1 MHNVHFHRN
10 DEVRHC
16 RCSCALTSSAHGW
29 KQQQQ
34 STNQKPRRNH
44 VERYLKGVHFPC
56 DDATAVPFLIQ
67 KNIRFLFSI
76 RHLLHLCFAR
86 LDFKSRATT
95 TTATQKAKA
104 NGLVCVAFKCPI
116 VQFLSLSLSSR
127 VCTFS
132 DPSRLFDDFS
142 GESNNH
148 KKKKGKKKKKE
159 SRVMPSSWALW
170 WASRTRFRVMEQDG
184 TGIYDTCG
192 LEKENKKQDS
202 TWTSTRIATDV
213 DRLIEFVNFFCF
225 FLPESSGPFIFR
237 LFLLLGSGP

>member
-1 MHNVHFHRN
+1 MYIFIGMMKS
-10 DEVRHC
+10 DC

-44 VERYLKGVHFPC
+44 FERYLKGVHFPC

-95 TTATQKAKA
+95 TQKAKA
-104 NGLVCVAFKCPI
+104 NGLVCCVQVPDCP
-116 VQFLSLSLSSR
+116 VSLCPFLFFFFC

-132 DPSRLFDDFS
+132 DPRGFDDFS

-148 KKKKGKKKKKE
+148 KKKKG
-159 SRVMPSSWALW
+159 
-170 WASRTRFRVMEQDG
+170 
-184 TGIYDTCG
+184 
-192 LEKENKKQDS
+192 EKEKERIPRDAVIVGALVGISNSVSSNGTRRDWNIRHMWARKRKQKTGFDMDEYEN
-202 TWTSTRIATDV
+202 RNG
-213 DRLIEFVNFFCF
+213 R
-225 FLPESSGPFIFR
+225 
-237 LFLLLGSGP
+237 

>member
-1 MHNVHFHRN
+1 MYIFIGMMKS
-10 DEVRHC
+10 DC

-44 VERYLKGVHFPC
+44 FERYLKGVHFPC
-56 DDATAVPFLIQ
+56 DDATTVPFLIQ

-95 TTATQKAKA
+95 TQKAKA
-104 NGLVCVAFKCPI
+104 NGLVCCVQVPDCP
-116 VQFLSLSLSSR
+116 VSLCPFLFFF
-127 VCTFS
+127 VCA
-132 DPSRLFDDFS
+132 LFLTLEAS
-142 GESNNH
+142 MTSAVSQIIIKKR
-148 KKKKGKKKKKE
+148 KKKKKEKE

-170 WASRTRFRVMEQDG
+170 WDPTASRTRLQVMEQDG

-192 LEKENKKQDS
+192 LEKKQN
-202 TWTSTRIATDV
+202 RIRHGRVRESQRT
-213 DRLIEFVNFFCF
+213 LID
-225 FLPESSGPFIFR
+225 
-237 LFLLLGSGP
+237 

>member
-116 VQFLSLSLSSR
+116 VQFLSVR
-127 VCTFS
+127 FFFFFFFFVCA
-132 DPSRLFDDFS
+132 LFLTLEAS
-142 GESNNH
+142 MTSAVSQIII
-148 KKKKGKKKKKE
+148 KKKKGKRKRKN
-159 SRVMPSSWALW
+159 PA
-170 WASRTRFRVMEQDG
+170 
-184 TGIYDTCG
+184 
-192 LEKENKKQDS
+192 
-202 TWTSTRIATDV
+202 
-213 DRLIEFVNFFCF
+213 
-225 FLPESSGPFIFR
+225 
-237 LFLLLGSGP
+237 